1 LLNIRSQ
8 INIPVQGLP
17 EYHIPWQHANR
28 PCPMLYDKKCSISK
42 RMNHNGN
49 HRILFNLIRNGKD
62 KSSDNPG
69 DRHF

>member
-1 LLNIRSQ
+1 
-8 INIPVQGLP
+8 
-17 EYHIPWQHANR
+17 
-28 PCPMLYDKKCSISK
+28 MLDDKKCSISK